1 MSGPQKQKVPARA
14 PEGPVQGL
22 RPGILRAPAPEAPV
36 QGLQYAIGNRQYAR
50 CKMQE
55 ARGKSQDARGKKEV
69 DVNNKNKKKRF
80 YQAIG
85 NNLKLEVP
93 WGR

>member
-1 MSGPQKQKVPARA
+1 M
-14 PEGPVQGL
+14 QGL

-69 DVNNKNKKKRF
+69 DVNNKNKKNVLKKK
-80 YQAIG
+80 AIG
-85 NNLKLEVP
+85 N
-93 WGR
+93 RQ